1 MTSAED
7 RRRVEL
13 GRERALRD
21 GGGLL
26 SLVGVLG
33 IFGFVVWATFV
44 SLGSTPPVPATVSA
58 LMAIVLAGPQI
69 WAGRAIS
76 RLQVRSLLP
85 IRLVALLSL
94 PAYPF
99 GTLVGGWLLY
109 HLRDPAMLALLE
121 PDYRDV
127 VAATPALDPQQGN
140 GPLILGVMLALGML
154 AFGAFSAMV
163 V

>member
-1 MTSAED
+1 MSAAES
-7 RRRVEL
+7 RRREQL
-13 GRERALRD
+13 GAERAIRD
-21 GGGLL
+21 GGRLL

-44 SLGSTPPVPATVSA
+44 YYGSSPPLPATVSA
-58 LMAIVLAGPQI
+58 LMAITLAGPQI
-69 WAGRAIS
+69 LAGRAIAHL
-76 RLQVRSLLP
+76 RVGSLLP
-85 IRLVALLSL
+85 LRVVAVLSL

-109 HLRDPAMLALLE
+109 HLRDPALQAVLR
-121 PDYRDV
+121 PDYRAV
-127 VAATPALDPQQGN
+127 VAATPHLDPEPSN
-140 GPLILGVMLALGML
+140 GPVILGVMFAFGML